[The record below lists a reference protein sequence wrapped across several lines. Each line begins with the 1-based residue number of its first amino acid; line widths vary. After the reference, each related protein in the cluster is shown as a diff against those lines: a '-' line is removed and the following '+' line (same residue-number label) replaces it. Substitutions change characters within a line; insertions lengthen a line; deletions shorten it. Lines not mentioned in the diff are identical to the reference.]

1 MGINTER
8 YPFDNLYFRKAISA
22 AIDKEAVLTVATN
35 GQGAVSMSPNPEVF
49 SGATRENTIPYD
61 PEQAQKYLDESGV
74 DVSGLT
80 FTCITYTDTTRRTA
94 EVIQGYLAQIGVT
107 MEIESMDFAAY
118 LSNML
123 EGNFDAVIGGYTASD
138 MLTYMKAL
146 WHSSSIGASNV
157 PRVSDPEIDSLID
170 LALTQ
175 LDPAEKTAT
184 LEKVCAR
191 VNDQCLMISL
201 YTSSVVRAY
210 NSQLHGADVSAS
222 GQMLYQDL
230 SWAE

>member
-1 MGINTER
+1 M
-8 YPFDNLYFRKAISA
+8 
-22 AIDKEAVLTVATN
+22 
-35 GQGAVSMSPNPEVF
+35 
-49 SGATRENTIPYD
+49 
-61 PEQAQKYLDESGV
+61 
-74 DVSGLT
+74 
-80 FTCITYTDTTRRTA
+80 
-94 EVIQGYLAQIGVT
+94 
-107 MEIESMDFAAY
+107 
-118 LSNML
+118 
-123 EGNFDAVIGGYTASD
+123 
-138 MLTYMKAL
+138 
-146 WHSSSIGASNV
+146 

>member
-1 MGINTER
+1 MGINIER

-49 SGATRENTIPYD
+49 SGATRENTVPYD

-74 DVSGLT
+74 DVTGLT

-123 EGNFDAVIGGYTASD
+123 EGNFDAVIGG
-138 MLTYMKAL
+138 
-146 WHSSSIGASNV
+146 
-157 PRVSDPEIDSLID
+157 
-170 LALTQ
+170 
-175 LDPAEKTAT
+175 
-184 LEKVCAR
+184 
-191 VNDQCLMISL
+191 
-201 YTSSVVRAY
+201 
-210 NSQLHGADVSAS
+210 
-222 GQMLYQDL
+222 
-230 SWAE
+230 